1 MSHELRVIIFSILE
15 CEDKVAQDDCVRL
28 LANNLYQCDDF
39 TDEQKKLCQGTCNL
53 CGMFA
58 EEEPEPESLP
68 PQPAIDISKATNDDF
83 IEVDNS
89 DNDYG
94 VDGIMPNHGQVQPQG
109 APPAMVPGA
118 HPGMVP
124 GMYPAP
130 GMYPGYP
137 YPQPGYPYAPMPH
150 VPYVPP
156 GKIQCS
162 IV

>member
-1 MSHELRVIIFSILE
+1 
-15 CEDKVAQDDCVRL
+15 
-28 LANNLYQCDDF
+28 
-39 TDEQKKLCQGTCNL
+39 
-53 CGMFA
+53 MFD

-94 VDGIMPNHGQVQPQG
+94 VDGIMPNHGQVPAQAG
-109 APPAMVPGA
+109 APTPMMPAP

-156 GKIQCS
+156 GKFQIPVS
-162 IV
+162 MK

>member
-1 MSHELRVIIFSILE
+1 
-15 CEDKVAQDDCVRL
+15 
-28 LANNLYQCDDF
+28 
-39 TDEQKKLCQGTCNL
+39 
-53 CGMFA
+53 MFA
-58 EEEPEPESLP
+58 EEEEPEPESLP

-94 VDGIMPNHGQVQPQG
+94 VDGIMPNHGQVPPKG
-109 APPAMVPGA
+109 APAMPAA

-137 YPQPGYPYAPMPH
+137 YPQPAYPYAPMPH
-150 VPYVPP
+150 VPYVSP
-156 GKIQCS
+156 GKFQYLELYSTFFHKQTIA
-162 IV
+162 IF